1 MPDKLQKQCEMI
13 RREVNICSKDFKA
26 FIYEPTIM
34 CKLSKETI
42 DYCLKATWQRISNK
56 YNLIAAEFG
65 ITQAMGYVLI
75 NVHKTGVTVSQ
86 LAADT
91 GVKATSLS
99 RLLKNLEEK
108 GVIYR
113 KENESDKRSVMVF
126 LTPLGI
132 EKRKVAKGI
141 VKDFNR
147 YLQDHFEEDELNAM
161 YAILRKLNGLVD
173 AYLPPIKDTK
183 EELEKI
189 NELTL

>member
-1 MPDKLQKQCEMI
+1 MM
-13 RREVNICSKDFKA
+13 RSEVTVCSRGFKA
-26 FIYEPTIM
+26 FIYEPNNM
-34 CKLSKETI
+34 YELPKETI

-56 YNLIAAEFG
+56 YNIIAAEFG

-113 KENESDKRSVMVF
+113 KENESDRRSVMVF

-132 EKRKVAKGI
+132 EKRKVAKSI
-141 VKDFNR
+141 VKDFNK
-147 YLQDHFEEDELNAM
+147 YLQNHFEEDELNAM
-161 YAILRKLNGLVD
+161 YTILRKLNGLVD
-173 AYLPPIKDTK
+173 DYLPPIKDTK
-183 EELEKI
+183 EELERI